1 MTKTKKKAKLT
12 AKGLKVA
19 ITVKSAIRAGRV
31 ANEAAQK

>member
-19 ITVKSAIRAGRV
+19 ITVKSAIRAGR
-31 ANEAAQK
+31 AGYEEKRK